1 MGQLGPV
8 SSLGFWGLFLVLGVS
23 SLTLLIRPGILMFP
37 VPIAFRAEAFMSD
50 PEPTGRSKRARGIW
64 QLPDLMRAA
73 KADGHRGRKWSQPWG
88 ECEPLAQLAVT
99 FPELWN
105 ICQPLPTPVPV
116 TWLPLFGPKFSI
128 GKAKYERTVVLEGS
142 HLEDDAQQ
150 YTVEDVVL
158 YTLPLHSCG

>member
-116 TWLPLFGPKFSI
+116 TWLPLSLDPSSPLVKLSMRGLWSLRAPIWKMMPS
-128 GKAKYERTVVLEGS
+128 S
-142 HLEDDAQQ
+142 
-150 YTVEDVVL
+150 
-158 YTLPLHSCG
+158 TL